1 MLQEDSGAEFVN
13 DGARQSIK
21 PDIINS
27 GVLFSFTRIL
37 TGLYRSVFQS
47 AVYILPAATDRKSIR
62 VFIEGAVGIWYYLI
76 VFYQEIGK

>member
-1 MLQEDSGAEFVN
+1 MLQEDNGAEFVN

-37 TGLYRSVFQS
+37 TELYRSISQS
-47 AVYILPAATDRKSIR
+47 AAYILPAATDRKRIR
-62 VFIEGAVGIWYYLI
+62 IFIEGAAGIWYYLI